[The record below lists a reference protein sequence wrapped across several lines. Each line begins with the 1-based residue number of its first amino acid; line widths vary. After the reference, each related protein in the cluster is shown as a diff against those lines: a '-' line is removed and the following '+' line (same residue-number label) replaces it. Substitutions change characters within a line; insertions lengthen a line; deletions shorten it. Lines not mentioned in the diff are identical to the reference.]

1 MARFDL
7 PYSHGQIFQDQ
18 IGAERRMGELSGQMA
33 QQPWMML
40 ASAPGQIRARA
51 AERQAQENAQVSAD
65 LNALNLELRQAEQVE
80 QQEADALDDRVEG
93 YLAEAINQDDY
104 SVNYGAAIENAM
116 RDGNIPAIANLR
128 ERQQAEQATRLNA
141 YNLDLKETANL
152 ARKVSGMLSPIVN
165 AKPTDRPGLYTQ
177 MAPEINEFLRAN
189 NLPMLEPI
197 EGDEWTEELGK
208 RVEAL
213 YLQGLEEGE
222 KAEWLTANQGPG
234 LGIIHKGNP
243 REAVRQLQLYLV
255 NSNIKSQEELDLFW
269 KTYGPRFDPGV
280 LNDVRPFLQ
289 NFPVETPDGPPAQD
303 TFNTNIAG
311 VLSLYSTPESGA
323 TGSRTPSRGAGLVR
337 TDLTEDQQMERVLRV
352 PEIQEALAG
361 LGLQNLPWSLVR
373 TQLDPEVILDLNERR
388 ATMFPVNDQGSFLN
402 TGDLTEQQHRDAVDE
417 LHSQRRENDKYIFE
431 ELIRPP
437 GEESYWAD
445 RADPGQWKT
454 WISTTD
460 FGKTKDEKSG
470 APIDTSD
477 PRWREYFDQWGQPT
491 APALKNKALGLAVN
505 PESPWYR
512 GWLLAED
519 NFRRKMDIPTVAME
533 DQAEEIFARWQMGML
548 EGVPSIQDHPSF
560 KDEKYE
566 PTFTPADFH
575 RFMTA
580 SPANRDFFLT
590 ELLGPRDRVAFQ
602 GLNVERWVENFDAE
616 PMLDQRISSSNKE
629 WRDIVKSTL
638 EGMTNSEG
646 QNLWEAWDPELREAF
661 FELPS
666 PASTGQM
673 MDIIREVSNGLLGF
687 GGARPGL
694 TTVIPPPVVE
704 PPPSSSRESYGGGS
718 GILGVSGAHFRD
730 IPFSSQEEVEAWR
743 SRMGDLVTP
752 WNPVVRPPQP

>member
-40 ASAPGQIRARA
+40 ASAPAQIRARA

-80 QQEADALDDRVEG
+80 QQEADALDDRVEE

-104 SVNYGAAIENAM
+104 TINYGAAIENAM
-116 RDGNIPAIANLR
+116 RDGEMAAIAALQER
-128 ERQQAEQATRLNA
+128 EQAEQATRLNA

-177 MAPEINEFLRAN
+177 MATEINEFLRAN

-222 KAEWLTANQGPG
+222 KAEWLTANQGEE
-234 LGIIHKGNP
+234 LRIIHPGNP
-243 REAVRQLQLYLV
+243 REAVRQLQLFAV
-255 NSNIKSQEELDLFW
+255 NTEIGNQEQLNDFW

-289 NFPVETPDGPPAQD
+289 NFPVETPDGPSAQA
-303 TFNTNIAG
+303 TFNQNVAG

-323 TGSRTPSRGAGLVR
+323 TGSRTPSRGSGLVR
-337 TDLTEDQQMERVLRV
+337 TELTEDQQMDAVLRD
-352 PEIQEALAG
+352 PEVQEVLAG
-361 LGLQNLPWSLVR
+361 WGLQNLPWRLVK
-373 TQLDPEVILDLNERR
+373 TQLPPEAILDLNERKVMR
-388 ATMFPVNDQGSFLN
+388 FPVNDGSFLS
-402 TGDLTEQQHRDAVDE
+402 GQGGLTEQQHREALQYRDAQLRDNNENIYKTPMLSGDGTFLGLVD
-417 LHSQRRENDKYIFE
+417 RD
-431 ELIRPP
+431 
-437 GEESYWAD
+437 GAGD
-445 RADPGQWKT
+445 WKT

-477 PRWREYFDQWGQPT
+477 PRWREYFDQWGQPK
-491 APALKNKALGLAVN
+491 ASALKNKALGLAVN
-505 PESPWYR
+505 PDSPWHR
-512 GWLLAED
+512 TWLLEEN

-533 DQAEEIFARWQMGML
+533 DQAAEIFARWQMGML
-548 EGVPSIQDHPSF
+548 EGVPSIQDHPYF
-560 KDEKYE
+560 KDERYE

-590 ELLGPRDRVAFQ
+590 ELLGPRDRVAFE

-661 FELPS
+661 FEFPS

-704 PPPSSSRESYGGGS
+704 PPPSSSREIYTGGS
-718 GILGVSGAHFRD
+718 GMLAPHLYNLQPRFTEDQSE
-730 IPFSSQEEVEAWR
+730 SWR
-743 SRMGDLVTP
+743 SRMGDLMRP
-752 WNPVVRPPQP
+752 GNPAVRPPQP